1 MAQGGPEQEHQMSQA
16 EKAATLQ
23 SLYFVL
29 YETAKNQADNADTT
43 EESEVIMQEARKF
56 LTRISKLE
64 DAIA

>member
-1 MAQGGPEQEHQMSQA
+1 MKES
-16 EKAATLQ
+16 EKAQILQ

-43 EESEVIMQEARKF
+43 EQSEVIMQEARKF